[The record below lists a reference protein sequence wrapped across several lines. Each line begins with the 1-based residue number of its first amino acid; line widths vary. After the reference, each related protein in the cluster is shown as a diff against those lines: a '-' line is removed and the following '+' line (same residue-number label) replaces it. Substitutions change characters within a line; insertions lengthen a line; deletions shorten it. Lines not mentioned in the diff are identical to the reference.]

1 MSEQGIHL
9 NLMNQLRRHEGLSL
23 TLYKCSGDPP
33 KQTIGFGRN
42 IEDNGISEAEAE
54 FMLMN
59 DLVACE
65 SELKDEGWY
74 NQLDETRRAVV
85 LNMAFNLGKP
95 KLLKFSKFIGRLSD
109 NDYEGASKEMVTG
122 SDGVSES
129 KWASQVGKRAY
140 ELADQ
145 MRTGQWQDV

>member
-9 NLMNQLRRHEGLSL
+9 NLLNQLRRHEGLRL
-23 TLYKCSGDPP
+23 DPYKCSEGYL
-33 KQTIGFGRN
+33 TIGFGRN
-42 IEDNGISEAEAE
+42 LDTNGISEAEAE

-95 KLLKFSKFIGRLSD
+95 TLLKFKKFIGALSD
-109 NDYEGASKEMVTG
+109 DDYETASKEMVTG
-122 SDGVSES
+122 SNGGES

>member
-1 MSEQGIHL
+1 MTEKGIHL
-9 NLMNQLRRHEGLSL
+9 NLLNQLRRHEGLRL
-23 TLYKCSGDPP
+23 DPYKCSEGYL
-33 KQTIGFGRN
+33 TIGYGRN
-42 IEDNGISEAEAE
+42 IETNGISEAEAE
-54 FMLMN
+54 FMLLN

-74 NQLDETRRAVV
+74 NQLDEVRRAVV

-95 KLLKFSKFIGRLSD
+95 KLMQFKKLIGALSD
-109 NDYEGASKEMVTG
+109 DDYETASKEMVTG
-122 SDGVSES
+122 SDGVSPS

>member
-1 MSEQGIHL
+1 MKEQGIHL
-9 NLMNQLRRHEGLSL
+9 NLLNQLRRHEGLRLKPYHCSENFLSL
-23 TLYKCSGDPP
+23 GY
-33 KQTIGFGRN
+33 GRN
-42 IEDNGISEAEAE
+42 LETNGISEAEAE

-59 DLVACE
+59 DLLACE

-95 KLLKFSKFIGRLSD
+95 KLMQFKKFIGALSD
-109 NDYEGASKEMVTG
+109 DDYETASKEMVTG
-122 SDGVSES
+122 SDGVSPS
-129 KWASQVGKRAY
+129 KWASQVGSRAY

>member
-1 MSEQGIHL
+1 MTEKGIHL
-9 NLMNQLRRHEGLSL
+9 NLLNQLRRHEGLRLKPYYCSENFLSL
-23 TLYKCSGDPP
+23 GY
-33 KQTIGFGRN
+33 GRN
-42 IEDNGISEAEAE
+42 LDTNGISEAEAE
-54 FMLMN
+54 FMLLN

-74 NQLDETRRAVV
+74 NQLDEVRRAVV

-95 KLLKFSKFIGRLSD
+95 KLMKFSKLIGALSD
-109 NDYEGASKEMVTG
+109 DDYETASKEMVTG
-122 SDGVSES
+122 SDGVSPS

>member
-1 MSEQGIHL
+1 MKEQGIHL
-9 NLMNQLRRHEGLSL
+9 NLLNQLRRHEGLRLKPYHCSENFLSL
-23 TLYKCSGDPP
+23 GY
-33 KQTIGFGRN
+33 GRN
-42 IEDNGISEAEAE
+42 LETNGISEAEAE

-59 DLVACE
+59 DLIACE

-95 KLLKFSKFIGRLSD
+95 KLMQFKKFIGALSD
-109 NDYEGASKEMVTG
+109 DDYETASKEMVTG
-122 SDGVSES
+122 SDGVSPS

>member
-1 MSEQGIHL
+1 MTEQGIHL
-9 NLMNQLRRHEGLSL
+9 NLLNQLRRHEGLRL
-23 TLYKCSGDPP
+23 EPYKCSEGYL
-33 KQTIGFGRN
+33 TIGFGRN
-42 IEDNGISEAEAE
+42 IETNGISEAEAE
-54 FMLMN
+54 FMLSN
-59 DLVACE
+59 DLIACE
-65 SELKDEGWY
+65 NELKDEGWY

-95 KLLKFSKFIGRLSD
+95 KLMQFKKFIGALSD
-109 NDYEGASKEMVTG
+109 DDYEGASKEMITG

-140 ELADQ
+140 ELAEQ

>member
-1 MSEQGIHL
+1 MKEQGIHL
-9 NLMNQLRRHEGLSL
+9 NLLKQLRRHEGLRL
-23 TLYKCSGDPP
+23 DPYKCSEGYL
-33 KQTIGFGRN
+33 TIGYGRN
-42 IEDNGISEAEAE
+42 IETNGISEAEAE

-95 KLLKFSKFIGRLSD
+95 KLMQFKKFIGALSD
-109 NDYEGASKEMVTG
+109 DDYETASKEMVTG
-122 SDGVSES
+122 SDGVSPS
-129 KWASQVGKRAY
+129 KWASQVGSRAY

>member
-1 MSEQGIHL
+1 MKEKGIHL
-9 NLMNQLRRHEGLSL
+9 NLLNQIRRHEGLRL
-23 TLYKCSGDPP
+23 DPYKCSEGYL
-33 KQTIGFGRN
+33 TIGFGRN
-42 IEDNGISEAEAE
+42 LETNGISEAEAE
-54 FMLMN
+54 FMLSN
-59 DLVACE
+59 DLLMVE
-65 SELKDEGWY
+65 GELNDEGWY

-85 LNMAFNLGKP
+85 LNMAFNLGK
-95 KLLKFSKFIGRLSD
+95 KNLFKFKKFIGALSD

>member
-1 MSEQGIHL
+1 MTEQGIHL
-9 NLMNQLRRHEGLSL
+9 NLLNQLRRHEGLRL
-23 TLYKCSGDPP
+23 EPYKCSEGYL
-33 KQTIGFGRN
+33 TIGFGRN
-42 IEDNGISEAEAE
+42 IETNGISEAEAE
-54 FMLMN
+54 FMLSN
-59 DLVACE
+59 DLIACE
-65 SELKDEGWY
+65 NELKDEGWY

-95 KLLKFSKFIGRLSD
+95 KLMQFKKFIGALSD
-109 NDYEGASKEMVTG
+109 DDYETASKEMITG

-140 ELADQ
+140 ELAEQ

>member
-1 MSEQGIHL
+1 MTEQGIHL
-9 NLMNQLRRHEGLSL
+9 NLLNQLRRHEGLRL
-23 TLYKCSGDPP
+23 EPYKCSEGYL
-33 KQTIGFGRN
+33 TIGFGRN
-42 IEDNGISEAEAE
+42 IETNGISEAEAE
-54 FMLMN
+54 FMLTN
-59 DLVACE
+59 DLIACE
-65 SELKDEGWY
+65 KELKDEGWY

-95 KLLKFSKFIGRLSD
+95 KLMQFKKFIGALSD
-109 NDYEGASKEMVTG
+109 DDYETASKEMITG

-140 ELADQ
+140 ELAEQ

>member
-1 MSEQGIHL
+1 MKEQGIHL
-9 NLMNQLRRHEGLSL
+9 NLLNQIRRHEGLRL
-23 TLYKCSGDPP
+23 DPYKCSEGYL
-33 KQTIGFGRN
+33 TIGFGRN
-42 IEDNGISEAEAE
+42 LETNGISEAEAE
-54 FMLMN
+54 FMLSN
-59 DLVACE
+59 DLLMVE
-65 SELKDEGWY
+65 GELNDEGWY

-85 LNMAFNLGKP
+85 LNMAFNLGK
-95 KLLKFSKFIGRLSD
+95 KNLFKFKKFIGRLSD

>member
-1 MSEQGIHL
+1 MTEQGIHL
-9 NLMNQLRRHEGLSL
+9 NLLNQLRRHEGLRLKPYHCSENFLSL
-23 TLYKCSGDPP
+23 GY
-33 KQTIGFGRN
+33 GRN
-42 IEDNGISEAEAE
+42 LETNGISEAEAE
-54 FMLMN
+54 FMLSN
-59 DLVACE
+59 DLIACE
-65 SELKDEGWY
+65 RELKDEGWY

-95 KLLKFSKFIGRLSD
+95 KLMQFKKFIGALSD
-109 NDYEGASKEMVTG
+109 DDYETASKEMITG

-140 ELADQ
+140 ELAEQ

>member
-1 MSEQGIHL
+1 MTEQGIHL
-9 NLMNQLRRHEGLSL
+9 NLLNQLRRHEGLRL
-23 TLYKCSGDPP
+23 EPYKCSEGYL
-33 KQTIGFGRN
+33 TIGFGRN
-42 IEDNGISEAEAE
+42 IETNGISEAEAE
-54 FMLMN
+54 FMLSN
-59 DLVACE
+59 DLIACE
-65 SELKDEGWY
+65 RELKDEGWY

-95 KLLKFSKFIGRLSD
+95 TLLKFSKFIGKLSD
-109 NDYEGASKEMVTG
+109 NDYEGASKEMITG

-140 ELADQ
+140 ELAEQ

>member
-1 MSEQGIHL
+1 MKEQGIHL
-9 NLMNQLRRHEGLSL
+9 NLLNQLRRHEGLRLKPYHCSENFLSL
-23 TLYKCSGDPP
+23 GY
-33 KQTIGFGRN
+33 GRN
-42 IEDNGISEAEAE
+42 LETNGISEAEAE

-74 NQLDETRRAVV
+74 NQLDEVRRAVV

-95 KLLKFSKFIGRLSD
+95 KPMQFKKFIGALSD
-109 NDYEGASKEMVTG
+109 DDYETASKEMVTG
-122 SDGVSES
+122 SDGVSPS
-129 KWASQVGKRAY
+129 KWASQVGSRAY

>member
-1 MSEQGIHL
+1 MKEQGIHL
-9 NLMNQLRRHEGLSL
+9 NLLNQLRRHEGLRL
-23 TLYKCSGDPP
+23 DPYKCSEGYL
-33 KQTIGFGRN
+33 TIGYGRN
-42 IEDNGISEAEAE
+42 IETNGISEAEAE

-95 KLLKFSKFIGRLSD
+95 KLMQFKKFIGALSD
-109 NDYEGASKEMVTG
+109 DDYETASKEMVTG
-122 SDGVSES
+122 SDGVSPS
-129 KWASQVGKRAY
+129 KWASQVGSRAY

>member
-1 MSEQGIHL
+1 MKEQGIHL
-9 NLMNQLRRHEGLSL
+9 NLLNQLRRHEGLRLKPYHCSENFLSL
-23 TLYKCSGDPP
+23 GY
-33 KQTIGFGRN
+33 GRN
-42 IEDNGISEAEAE
+42 LETNGISEAEAE

-95 KLLKFSKFIGRLSD
+95 KLMQFKKFIGALSD
-109 NDYEGASKEMVTG
+109 DDYETASKEMVTG
-122 SDGVSES
+122 SDGVSPS
-129 KWASQVGKRAY
+129 KWASQVGSRAY

>member
-9 NLMNQLRRHEGLSL
+9 NLLNQLRRHEGLRL
-23 TLYKCSGDPP
+23 DPYKCSEGYL
-33 KQTIGFGRN
+33 TIGFGRN
-42 IEDNGISEAEAE
+42 LETNGISEAEAE

-95 KLLKFSKFIGRLSD
+95 TLLKFKKFIGALSD
-109 NDYEGASKEMVTG
+109 DDYETASKEMVTG
-122 SDGVSES
+122 SNGGES

-145 MRTGQWQDV
+145 MRTGKWQDV

>member
-1 MSEQGIHL
+1 MTEQGIHL
-9 NLMNQLRRHEGLSL
+9 NLLNQLRRHEGLRL
-23 TLYKCSGDPP
+23 EPYKCSEGYL
-33 KQTIGFGRN
+33 TIGFGRN
-42 IEDNGISEAEAE
+42 IETNGISEAEAE
-54 FMLMN
+54 FMLSN
-59 DLVACE
+59 DLIACE
-65 SELKDEGWY
+65 RELKDEGWY

-95 KLLKFSKFIGRLSD
+95 KLMQFKKFIGALSD
-109 NDYEGASKEMVTG
+109 DDYETASKEMITG

-140 ELADQ
+140 ELAEQ

>member
-1 MSEQGIHL
+1 MKEQGIHL
-9 NLMNQLRRHEGLSL
+9 NLLNQLRRHEGLRL
-23 TLYKCSGDPP
+23 DPYKCSEGYL
-33 KQTIGFGRN
+33 TIGYGRN
-42 IEDNGISEAEAE
+42 IETNGISEAEAE

-59 DLVACE
+59 DLIACE

-95 KLLKFSKFIGRLSD
+95 KLMQFKKFIGALSD
-109 NDYEGASKEMVTG
+109 DDYETASKEMVTG
-122 SDGVSES
+122 SDGVSPS
-129 KWASQVGKRAY
+129 KWASQVGSRAY

>member
-1 MSEQGIHL
+1 MTEQGIHL
-9 NLMNQLRRHEGLSL
+9 NLLNQLRRHEGLRLKPYHCSENFLSL
-23 TLYKCSGDPP
+23 GY
-33 KQTIGFGRN
+33 GRN
-42 IEDNGISEAEAE
+42 LETNGISEAEAE
-54 FMLMN
+54 FMLTN
-59 DLVACE
+59 DLIACE
-65 SELKDEGWY
+65 NELKDEGWY

-95 KLLKFSKFIGRLSD
+95 KLMQFKKFIGALSD
-109 NDYEGASKEMVTG
+109 DDYETASKEMITG

-140 ELADQ
+140 ELAEQ

>member
-1 MSEQGIHL
+1 MTEQGIHL
-9 NLMNQLRRHEGLSL
+9 NLLNQLRRHEGLRL
-23 TLYKCSGDPP
+23 EPYKCSEGYL
-33 KQTIGFGRN
+33 TIGFGRN
-42 IEDNGISEAEAE
+42 IETNGISEAEAE
-54 FMLMN
+54 FMLSN
-59 DLVACE
+59 DLIACE
-65 SELKDEGWY
+65 RELKDEGWY

-95 KLLKFSKFIGRLSD
+95 KLMQFKKFIGALSD
-109 NDYEGASKEMVTG
+109 DDYEIASKEMITG

-140 ELADQ
+140 ELAEQ

>member
-1 MSEQGIHL
+1 MTEKGIHL
-9 NLMNQLRRHEGLSL
+9 NLLNQLRRHEGLRL
-23 TLYKCSGDPP
+23 DPYKCSEGYL
-33 KQTIGFGRN
+33 TIGYGRN
-42 IEDNGISEAEAE
+42 IETNGISEAEAE
-54 FMLMN
+54 FMLLN

-74 NQLDETRRAVV
+74 NQLDEVRRAVI

-95 KLLKFSKFIGRLSD
+95 KLMKFSKFIGALSD
-109 NDYEGASKEMVTG
+109 DDYETASKEMVTG
-122 SDGVSES
+122 SDGVSPS
-129 KWASQVGKRAY
+129 KWASQVGSRAY

>member
-1 MSEQGIHL
+1 MTEQGIHL
-9 NLMNQLRRHEGLSL
+9 NLLNQLRRHEGLRL
-23 TLYKCSGDPP
+23 EPYKCSEGYL
-33 KQTIGFGRN
+33 TIGFGRN
-42 IEDNGISEAEAE
+42 IETNGISEAEAE
-54 FMLMN
+54 FMLSN
-59 DLVACE
+59 DLIACE
-65 SELKDEGWY
+65 KELKDEGWY

-95 KLLKFSKFIGRLSD
+95 KLMQFKKFIGALSD
-109 NDYEGASKEMVTG
+109 DDYETASKEMITG

-140 ELADQ
+140 ELAEQ

>member
-1 MSEQGIHL
+1 MKEQGIHL
-9 NLMNQLRRHEGLSL
+9 NLLNQIRRHEGLRLKPYHCSENFLSL
-23 TLYKCSGDPP
+23 GY
-33 KQTIGFGRN
+33 GRN
-42 IEDNGISEAEAE
+42 LDTNGISEAEAE
-54 FMLMN
+54 FMLSN
-59 DLVACE
+59 DLLMVE
-65 SELKDEGWY
+65 GELKDEGWY

-122 SDGVSES
+122 SDGVSPS

-145 MRTGQWQDV
+145 MRTGEWQDV

>member
-1 MSEQGIHL
+1 MTEQGIHL
-9 NLMNQLRRHEGLSL
+9 NLLNQIRRHEGLRLKPYHCSENFLSL
-23 TLYKCSGDPP
+23 GY
-33 KQTIGFGRN
+33 GRN
-42 IEDNGISEAEAE
+42 LDTNGISEAEAE
-54 FMLMN
+54 FMLSN
-59 DLVACE
+59 DLIACE
-65 SELKDEGWY
+65 NELKDEGWY

-95 KLLKFSKFIGRLSD
+95 KLMQFKKFIGALSD
-109 NDYEGASKEMVTG
+109 DDYETASKEMITG

-140 ELADQ
+140 ELAEQ